1 MSIIQVDQL
10 TKTFHRPIRG
20 TGALGAIR
28 DLINRRYEEKTA
40 VDRISFTIERG
51 EIVGYLGP
59 NGAGKSTSIKM
70 LVGIL
75 VPTSGEVRV
84 DGVIPYKNRKENA
97 SKIGVVFGQRS
108 QLWWDIPVSE
118 TFELMKYMYNIPTAD
133 FKRNIE
139 LFTDVLGIQDFM
151 HVAVRQLSLGQ
162 RMRADLCAA
171 LLHNPSIVYLDE
183 PTIGL
188 DVVVKKKIREFLLE
202 VNALR
207 QTTILLTTHD
217 MSDVEKLCSRVIII
231 NNGRKM
237 FDGDL
242 ERLKSDY
249 SADETMILH
258 VDHDEIGFD
267 GNISHLGVTDFTYH
281 PESGSILLRYDKR
294 HAKPASILAWFMER
308 TVVHDFEI
316 KPAEV
321 EDVIRD
327 IYQDSTSCELGEVQ

>member
-1 MSIIQVDQL
+1 MSIIQVDHV
-10 TKTFHRPIRG
+10 TKTFRRPIRRS
-20 TGALGAIR
+20 GAKGAIH
-28 DLINRRYEEKTA
+28 DLIHRRYEEKTA
-40 VDRISFTIERG
+40 VDGVSFTIDRG

-75 VPTSGEVRV
+75 EPTSGEVRV
-84 DGVIPYKNRKENA
+84 KGEIPYRNRKENA
-97 SKIGVVFGQRS
+97 KTIGVVFGQRS

-118 TFELMKYMYNIPTAD
+118 TFELMKYMYNIPQVD
-133 FKRNIE
+133 FKRNME
-139 LFTDVLGIQDFM
+139 LFTDVLGIQEFM

-217 MSDVEKLCSRVIII
+217 MSDVEKLCSRVIVI
-231 NNGRKM
+231 NNGKKM

-242 ERLKSDY
+242 DRLKSDY
-249 SADETMILH
+249 SAGETMILH
-258 VDHDEIGFD
+258 VEHEMRFDPEIR
-267 GNISHLGVTDFTYH
+267 NMGVTDFTYE
-281 PESGSILLRYDKR
+281 PESGSIQLRYDKR
-294 HAKPASILAWFMER
+294 LAKPATLLAWFMER
-308 TVVHDFEI
+308 TAVHDFEI

-327 IYQDSTSCELGEVQ
+327 MYLDSKRCELEEES

>member
-1 MSIIQVDQL
+1 MSIIQVENL
-10 TKTFHRPIRG
+10 TKTFRRPIRG
-20 TGALGAIR
+20 TGARGAIR
-28 DLINRRYEEKTA
+28 DLFNRRYEEKAA
-40 VDRISFTIERG
+40 VDRISFNVERG

-75 VPTSGEVRV
+75 VPTSGEVRI
-84 DGVIPYKNRKENA
+84 DGDIPYKNRKENA
-97 SKIGVVFGQRS
+97 KKIGVVFGQRS

-118 TFELMKYMYNIPTAD
+118 TFELMKYMYNIPAED
-133 FKRNIE
+133 YKRNME
-139 LFTDVLGIQDFM
+139 LFTDVLGIQEFR

-207 QTTILLTTHD
+207 RTTILLTTHD

-231 NNGRKM
+231 NDGRKM

-249 SADETMILH
+249 GAGETMILH
-258 VDHDEIGFD
+258 VEREIGHD
-267 GNISHLGVTDFTYH
+267 LELSGLGVTEYAYQPD
-281 PESGSILLRYDKR
+281 SGSIQLRYDKR
-294 HAKPASILAWFMER
+294 QAKPAFILVWFMER
-308 TVVHDFEI
+308 TVVRDFEI
-316 KPAEV
+316 RPAEV

-327 IYQDSTSCELGEVQ
+327 LYQGSTSRELAEVQ